1 MNYKT
6 KILSIIAVFA
16 MLAVCFVPIGDESE
30 AISGDGGTY
39 TYVLT
44 YDPTAM
50 PTTSAAITTTEGG
63 SDLTAI
69 SHSSSTTF
77 ESMNKGSWTWDS
89 TTGLGPFNSFY
100 AAFDINDGNKMIGIL
115 KPDDLTKLLDDTT
128 LASLGGNYNIMWVL
142 PTVYWSASG
151 NTLTLTNDPN
161 AGGTAY
167 AHTIDGHVYNYI
179 AIGVYEASTATV
191 GGQTVLTSESGVT
204 PTVSQTRATFRT
216 YADNYSMDSS
226 LGTDAHSMLWNFYQW
241 ELYKYCS
248 LAVMENFNSQNT
260 VGNGHAYG
268 STYAFQ
274 TGATDTM
281 GPYAGN
287 AGSITD
293 TTSGT
298 NYGSNSV
305 KLFIENA
312 WAGVSEFVDGAVFVG
327 NTGVYID
334 TSSVPTDS
342 TTAGTYVTWNA
353 LTMPTSN
360 GFPTQISTTATTWG
374 WGTGSSYSGTAT
386 TGLCDKTYPA
396 SSSTEN
402 KVLYVG
408 GASNTYASDSVYWGL
423 SYAYAGYGT
432 SISNTYIGSRLALV
446 FDAGPAAGYTA
457 TIASNNTSYGT
468 VDQSTITDIAPG
480 TAVTISQ
487 DGKTLTIGSAGTVTA
502 TPTVSTAQYTYALSG
517 WYVNN
522 VALETG
528 DTIDADVT
536 ITATFTQ
543 TLNDYTVTIARNNTN
558 WGTVSESSV
567 TVPYGASISAASNVL
582 AIGSNTVTA
591 TEASATAQYTYAFD
605 SWTGASG
612 TVTADKTITANF
624 ERTVN
629 QYTVSVT
636 EVDPANIGSF
646 NVMSYTADYGTSV
659 TFTDSSILFG
669 GVARITETHTGS
681 GVQYTNTFAWSPN
694 LPFTLTQNV
703 QVTGTFTQTVNQ
715 YTVTIQSNDNSYGT
729 VSPGSVTVDYGTAI
743 TVSGNSLTIG
753 SQAITATPAASD
765 AHWTYAFAG
774 WDTASS
780 TVTGNKT
787 ITGTFT
793 RTLTPHT
800 VSIASNDTTYGL
812 VAPTTVS
819 NVPYGTVITV
829 SENTMNVNGT
839 TVTATP
845 NAATQSQRFSFNNW
859 TVGGTAVGSTYTVTD
874 DVSIVGNFTVGPN
887 VYTVTIVAGEHGT
900 VSRASIADVPYG
912 TTISSSGNVLTVGS
926 VQVTATPDQA
936 TDKYTYSFGSWTNGT
951 GTVSDDMTITANFT
965 ATINE
970 YTVTIQPNNA
980 DYGTV
985 SPTTVLNVPYDTV
998 IAVDGDEITID
1009 GTTVT
1014 ATPNEQTVQY
1024 VFSFGS
1030 WTLPTGSKTGTD
1042 TVITANFAAT
1052 LREYTVTWVINGD
1065 SQDQTYQYGQ
1075 TPSHAAPQVPGY
1087 SFGGWTPEIVS
1098 VTGDATYTATLT
1110 PITYT
1115 ITWNANGGTVDP
1127 ATSQG
1132 TVEDSIELPVPERD
1146 FYDFDGW
1153 FTSAQG
1159 GIQIAGPLHPTSN
1172 ATYYAHWTMRTYTV
1186 TFNGSGGTPGTAS
1199 SDGSEIMAV
1208 TMPGAELTGKFLKG
1222 WFTSADGGDRIGLEG
1237 SMYYPSED
1245 ITLYAQW
1252 SDTQVYDYIVNFD
1265 GKGGWDVPSALL
1277 AQNSSEG
1284 TYTFTLPTNVPENT
1298 EGNNFLGWS
1307 TSPEAVTVDVEP
1319 GQSVIV
1325 NSDEPRTL
1333 YAVWSD
1339 SQPDNPFGFIMKT
1352 VPILVGVGLLIGVV
1366 SMFITNRM
1374 SAADLAKA
1382 IAAIA
1387 VGVILLVFVLIP
1399 ISGGF

>member
-6 KILSIIAVFA
+6 KILAIIAVFA
-16 MLAVCFVPIGDESE
+16 MLAVCFVPINSDEYE
-30 AISGDGGTY
+30 AASGDGGTY
-39 TYVLT
+39 SYTLT

-50 PTTSAAITTTEGG
+50 SSGSAAISTA
-63 SDLTAI
+63 DMTAI
-69 SHSSSTTF
+69 SHANTGTL
-77 ESMNKGSWTWDS
+77 ESMNAGSWTWDT

-100 AAFDINDGNKMIGIL
+100 AAFDINNGNAFVSILNPNDLSKKIDGTSLSPIG
-115 KPDDLTKLLDDTT
+115 D
-128 LASLGGNYNIMWVL
+128 YNIMWVL
-142 PTVYWSASG
+142 PTVYWKSSG
-151 NTLTLTNDPN
+151 NTLTITNDST

-179 AIGVYEASTATV
+179 AIGVYEGSTKTV
-191 GGQTVLTSESGVT
+191 NSQTVLTSTSGST
-204 PTVSQTRATFRT
+204 PTGSQTREVFRT
-216 YADNYSMDSS
+216 QAHNYTMDSTT
-226 LGTDAHSMLWNFYQW
+226 LGADAHSMLWNFYQW
-241 ELYKYCS
+241 ELYKMCCYT
-248 LAVMENFNSQNT
+248 VMENFNSQNT
-260 VGNGHAYG
+260 VGNGPVFRTA
-268 STYAFQ
+268 SSFQ
-274 TGATDTM
+274 PIVAGALNTD
-281 GPYAGN
+281 GPYVGN
-287 AGSITD
+287 NGVITD
-293 TTSGT
+293 STTGQ
-298 NYGSNSV
+298 NYGMNSV

-312 WAGVSEFVDGAVFVG
+312 WGGSNEFVDGVVING
-327 NTGVYID
+327 KTGIYI
-334 TSSVPTDS
+334 SQNSNPTDAV
-342 TTAGTYVTWNA
+342 TKTETMKTINIADGYCTAIMTDADLW
-353 LTMPTSN
+353 
-360 GFPTQISTTATTWG
+360 GFQTATVG
-374 WGTGSSYSGTAT
+374 GSAT
-386 TGLCDKTYPA
+386 TGMCDYIYT
-396 SSSTEN
+396 SSSN
-402 KVLYVG
+402 DRVLFVG
-408 GASNTYASDSVYWGL
+408 GASYTDASTSVYYGL
-423 SYAYAGYGT
+423 SFAYANNDT
-432 SISNTYIGSRLALV
+432 SYSTTYIGSRLALV
-446 FDAGPAAGYTA
+446 FDAGPASGYTA
-457 TIASNNTSYGT
+457 TITSNNTAYGT
-468 VDQSTITDIAPG
+468 VDQSTITDIAAG
-480 TAVTISQ
+480 TAVTISS
-487 DGKTLTIGSAGTVTA
+487 DMKTLTIGSAGTVVA
-502 TPTVSTAQYTYALSG
+502 TPTASGDQYTYAISG

-522 VALETG
+522 VALQTG
-528 DTIDADVT
+528 DTIDSDVT
-536 ITATFTQ
+536 IEARFTQ
-543 TLNDYTVTIARNNTN
+543 TLNDYIVTIARNNTN

-567 TVPYGASISAASNVL
+567 TVPYGTSISAASNVL
-582 AIGSNTVTA
+582 TIGSNNITA
-591 TEASATAQYTYAFD
+591 TAASATDQYSYAFVN
-605 SWTGASG
+605 WTGASG

-624 ERTVN
+624 ERTTN

-669 GVARITETHTGS
+669 GVARITETHSGS
-681 GVQYTNTFAWSPN
+681 DAQYTNTFAWSPN

-715 YTVTIQSNDNSYGT
+715 YTVTIQSNDTSYGT

-753 SQAITATPAASD
+753 SQAITATPATAD

-780 TVTGNKT
+780 TVTGDKT

-800 VSIASNDTTYGL
+800 VTVSSNNTAYGL

-829 SENTMNVNGT
+829 SSNTMDVNGT

-859 TVGGTAVGSTYTVTD
+859 TVNNVPVSASYTVQD
-874 DVSIVGNFTVGPN
+874 DVAIVGNFTVGPN
-887 VYTVTIVAGEHGT
+887 VYVVTIVAGENGS
-900 VSRASIADVPYG
+900 VSQASIADVPYG
-912 TTISSSGNVLTVGS
+912 TSVTVSGNVVTVGS
-926 VQVTATPDQA
+926 TDVTATPDPA
-936 TDKYTYSFGSWTNGT
+936 TDKYTYSFGSWTNAP
-951 GTVSDDMTITANFT
+951 GTVSDDLTITANFT
-965 ATINE
+965 SVVNE
-970 YTVTIQPNNA
+970 YTVTIQSNNA

-1030 WTLPTGSKTGTD
+1030 WTLPTGSKTGTN

-1052 LREYTVTWVINGD
+1052 LREYTVTWVIGQD

-1186 TFNGSGGTPGTAS
+1186 TFDGNGGTPGTAS

-1222 WFTSADGGDRIGLEG
+1222 WFTSAEGGDRIGLEG
-1237 SMYYPSED
+1237 STYHPSED

-1265 GKGGWDVPSALL
+1265 GKGGWNVPSALL

-1284 TYTFTLPTNVPENT
+1284 TYTFRLPMDVPENT

-1319 GQSVIV
+1319 GQSVVV

-1333 YAVWSD
+1333 YAVWSE

-1352 VPILVGVGLLIGVV
+1352 VPILVGVGLLVGVV

-1374 SAADLAKA
+1374 SAADLTKA

>member
-1 MNYKT
+1 MNTNKEKKNKAKMFAIVTAMLMLAGGLVFLVPADESDADPTPVGYDLSGCGINANGQQGSGDTTDVTAFTVRASNVVSVAVSNSAIWYIDTNGDLYGCGSDQYGQQGNGSVTGDVTTFTKRASNVVSVKT
-6 KILSIIAVFA
+6 GGDTTWYLDTNGDLYGCGRNNHGQQGVNNSSTDVTTFTKRASNVKDFDCSENTTWYITNSGAIYGCGYGQYGQQSIGSSTASDVTTFTSRYSQNVTSVSAASHDTWFIESNTLYGCGRNQNGQQGSGDTTDKYTFAVRANNVSSVFA
-16 MLAVCFVPIGDESE
+16 SDSTTWYIDTNGDLYGCGGGSFGQQG
-30 AISGDGGTY
+30 SGDTTSVTTFTKRASNVVSMVNGTY
-39 TYVLT
+39 TTWYIDTNGDL
-44 YDPTAM
+44 YGCGRNQNGQQGSGD
-50 PTTSAAITTTEGG
+50 TTDVTTFTKRASNVVSVAA
-63 SDLTAI
+63 
-69 SHSSSTTF
+69 SSSTT
-77 ESMNKGSWTWDS
+77 W
-89 TTGLGPFNSFY
+89 
-100 AAFDINDGNKMIGIL
+100 
-115 KPDDLTKLLDDTT
+115 
-128 LASLGGNYNIMWVL
+128 
-142 PTVYWSASG
+142 
-151 NTLTLTNDPN
+151 
-161 AGGTAY
+161 
-167 AHTIDGHVYNYI
+167 
-179 AIGVYEASTATV
+179 
-191 GGQTVLTSESGVT
+191 
-204 PTVSQTRATFRT
+204 
-216 YADNYSMDSS
+216 
-226 LGTDAHSMLWNFYQW
+226 
-241 ELYKYCS
+241 
-248 LAVMENFNSQNT
+248 
-260 VGNGHAYG
+260 
-268 STYAFQ
+268 
-274 TGATDTM
+274 
-281 GPYAGN
+281 
-287 AGSITD
+287 
-293 TTSGT
+293 
-298 NYGSNSV
+298 
-305 KLFIENA
+305 
-312 WAGVSEFVDGAVFVG
+312 
-327 NTGVYID
+327 YID
-334 TSSVPTDS
+334 TNGDLYGCGRNNNGQQGSGDTTDV
-342 TTAGTYVTWNA
+342 TTFTKR
-353 LTMPTSN
+353 
-360 GFPTQISTTATTWG
+360 
-374 WGTGSSYSGTAT
+374 GSGVVNVV
-386 TGLCDKTYPA
+386 A
-396 SSSTEN
+396 SSSTTWLL
-402 KVLYVG
+402 K
-408 GASNTYASDSVYWGL
+408 
-423 SYAYAGYGT
+423 T
-432 SISNTYIGSRLALV
+432 SS
-446 FDAGPAAGYTA
+446 AAA
-457 TIASNNTSYGT
+457 TIESNNTSYGT
-468 VDQSTITDIAPG
+468 VSTASITDIEPG

-487 DGKTLTIGSAGTVTA
+487 DGLTLTIGAFGSSVA
-502 TPTVSTAQYTYALSG
+502 TPTVSDAQYTYALSG
-517 WYVNN
+517 WYVDN
-522 VALETG
+522 VALQTG
-528 DTIDADVT
+528 DTIDSDVT
-536 ITATFTQ
+536 IEARFTQ

-567 TVPYGASISAASNVL
+567 TVPYGTSISAASNVL
-582 AIGSNTVTA
+582 TIGSNNITA
-591 TEASATAQYTYAFD
+591 TAASATAQYTYAFD

-669 GVARITETHTGS
+669 GVARITETHSGS
-681 GVQYTNTFAWSPN
+681 DAQYTNTFAWSPN

-812 VAPTTVS
+812 VAPATVS

-829 SENTMNVNGT
+829 SSNTMDVNGT

-887 VYTVTIVAGEHGT
+887 VYTVTIVAGENGT
-900 VSRASIADVPYG
+900 VSQASIADVPYG
-912 TTISSSGNVLTVGS
+912 TAISSSGNVVTVGA

-965 ATINE
+965 ATVNE

-1030 WTLPTGSKTGTD
+1030 WTLPTGSKTGTN
-1042 TVITANFAAT
+1042 TVITANFIAT
-1052 LREYTVTWVINGD
+1052 LREYTVTWVIQAD

-1132 TVEDSIELPVPERD
+1132 TVEDSIELPVPERE

-1186 TFNGSGGTPGTAS
+1186 TFDGSGGTPGTAS

-1222 WFTSADGGDRIGLEG
+1222 WFTSAEGGDRIGLEG

-1284 TYTFTLPTNVPENT
+1284 TYTFTLPMNVPENT

>member
-30 AISGDGGTY
+30 AASGDGGTY
-39 TYVLT
+39 SYTITYNAS
-44 YDPTAM
+44 AM
-50 PTTSAAITTTEGG
+50 SSGTAAISV
-63 SDLTAI
+63 SDMTAI
-69 SHSSSTTF
+69 SHSNTAVL
-77 ESMNKGSWTWDS
+77 ESMNKGSWTWDL
-89 TTGLGPFNSFY
+89 TTGIGPFNSFY
-100 AAFDINDGNKMIGIL
+100 AAFDINNGNRFVSILNPEDLSKKIDG
-115 KPDDLTKLLDDTT
+115 TT
-128 LASLGGNYNIMWVL
+128 LGSGYNIMWVL
-142 PTVYWSASG
+142 PTVYWKVADG
-151 NTLTLTNDPN
+151 NITLTNDST

-179 AIGVYEASTATV
+179 AIGVYEATSDNNSSPTK
-191 GGQTVLTSESGVT
+191 LTSETGKL
-204 PTVSQTRATFRT
+204 PLVSKTRAQFRSL
-216 YADNYSMDSS
+216 ADAYTMDSS
-226 LGTDAHSMLWNFYQW
+226 LGSNAYSMLWNFYQW

-248 LAVMENFNSQNT
+248 LAVMEDFNSQNI
-260 VGNGHAYG
+260 VGWGHTYG
-268 STYAFQ
+268 STYAFN
-274 TGATDTM
+274 TGATDSL
-281 GPYAGN
+281 GPYAGKV
-287 AGSITD
+287 STD
-293 TTSGT
+293 VATGGDS
-298 NYGSNSV
+298 SV
-305 KLFIENA
+305 KLFLENS
-312 WAGVSEFVDGAVFVG
+312 WGGVSEFVDGAVFVG

-342 TTAGTYVTWNA
+342 TTAGGNVTWNA
-353 LTMPTSN
+353 LTMPTSS
-360 GFPTQISTTATTWG
+360 GFPTQISTDAATWG
-374 WGTGSSYSGTAT
+374 WGVGSSYGGSAT
-386 TGLCDKTYPA
+386 TGLADKTYPA
-396 SSSTEN
+396 SSSTGD

-408 GASNTYASDSVYWGL
+408 GTSDTNASGSVNYGL
-423 SYAYAGYGT
+423 SFARAANDT
-432 SISNTYIGSRLALV
+432 SYSNPTMGSRLALV

-457 TIASNNTSYGT
+457 TIASNNTDYGT
-468 VDQSTITDIAPG
+468 VDESTITDIAPG
-480 TAVTISQ
+480 TAVTITNN
-487 DGKTLTIGSAGTVTA
+487 GKTLIIGSAGTVTA
-502 TPTVSTAQYTYALSG
+502 TPTTSTAQYTYGFTG
-517 WYVNN
+517 WYDGIKY
-522 VALETG
+522 LQTG

-558 WGTVSESSV
+558 WGTVSDSSV
-567 TVPYGASISAASNVL
+567 TVPYGTSISAASNVL
-582 AIGSNTVTA
+582 TIGSNTVTA
-591 TEASATAQYTYAFD
+591 TAASATAQYTYAFD

-669 GVARITETHTGS
+669 GVARITETHSGS
-681 GVQYTNTFAWSPN
+681 DAQYTNTFAWSPN

-743 TVSGNSLTIG
+743 TVSGNSLTVG
-753 SQAITATPAASD
+753 SQAITATPATSD

-829 SENTMNVNGT
+829 SSNTMDVNGT

-845 NAATQSQRFSFNNW
+845 NAATQSQRFSFSNW

-887 VYTVTIVAGEHGT
+887 VYTVTIVAGENGT
-900 VSRASIADVPYG
+900 VSQASIADVPYG
-912 TTISSSGNVLTVGS
+912 TAISSSDNVLTVGS

-1030 WTLPTGSKTGTD
+1030 WTLPTGSKTGTN

-1132 TVEDSIELPVPERD
+1132 TVEDSIELPVPERE

-1153 FTSAQG
+1153 FTSAEG

-1284 TYTFTLPTNVPENT
+1284 TYTFTLPMNVPENT

>member
-30 AISGDGGTY
+30 AASGDGGTY
-39 TYVLT
+39 SYTLT

-50 PTTSAAITTTEGG
+50 SSGSAAINTA
-63 SDLTAI
+63 DMTAI
-69 SHSSSTTF
+69 SHANTGTL
-77 ESMNKGSWTWDS
+77 EAMNEGSWTWDT

-100 AAFDINDGNKMIGIL
+100 AAFDMTQGNKFFAVL
-115 KPDDLTKLLDDTT
+115 DPFDLTKTITGD
-128 LASLGGNYNIMWVL
+128 SLSPMSNYNIMWVI
-142 PTVYWSASG
+142 PTVYWKATG
-151 NTLTLTNDPN
+151 NTLTITNDST

-179 AIGVYEASTATV
+179 AIGVYHGAKKTV
-191 GGQTVLTSESGVT
+191 GGVDVLTSESGVA
-204 PTVSQTRATFRT
+204 PTASQTRAVFRDQ
-216 YADNYSMDSS
+216 ANNYVMNSS
-226 LGTDAHSMLWNFYQW
+226 LGSNAHSMLWNFDMW
-241 ELYKYCS
+241 TLYKLCCWT
-248 LAVMENFNSQNT
+248 VMEDFNSQAT
-260 VGNGHAYG
+260 VGNGNVNGGNYTKVSG
-268 STYAFQ
+268 SLNTY
-274 TGATDTM
+274 

-287 AGSITD
+287 NGDLGS
-293 TTSGT
+293 SGSGAAT
-298 NYGSNSV
+298 YGQDAA
-305 KLFIENA
+305 KLFIEEP
-312 WAGVSEFVDGAVFVG
+312 WGTVRDFVDGVMVNANQGF
-327 NTGVYID
+327 YID
-334 TSSVPTDS
+334 SSSVPTDS
-342 TTAGTYVTWNA
+342 TSAGGNVTYITQA
-353 LTMPTSN
+353 LPSS
-360 GFPTQISTTATTWG
+360 GWQSAISTNDRVWG
-374 WGTGSSYSGTAT
+374 IGTAT
-386 TGLCDKTYPA
+386 SGAWNTGLADQIYTA
-396 SSSTEN
+396 TSGN
-402 KVLYVG
+402 KVLSVG
-408 GASNTYASDSVYWGL
+408 GVSNTNASYSVDYGL
-423 SYAYAGYGT
+423 SYALAYNDT
-432 SISNTYIGSRLALV
+432 SYSSPYIGSRLALV

-468 VDQSTITDIAPG
+468 VDESTITDIAPG
-480 TAVTISQ
+480 TAVTITNN
-487 DGKTLTIGSAGTVTA
+487 GKTLTIGSAGTVTA
-502 TPTVSTAQYTYALSG
+502 TPTVSTAQYIYALSG
-517 WYVNN
+517 WYDGTKY
-522 VALETG
+522 LQTG

-543 TLNDYTVTIARNNTN
+543 VLNDYTVTIARNNTN
-558 WGTVSESSV
+558 WGTVSDSSV
-567 TVPYGASISAASNVL
+567 TVPYGTSISAASNVL
-582 AIGSNTVTA
+582 TIGSNTVTA
-591 TEASATAQYTYAFD
+591 TAASATAQYTYAFD

-669 GVARITETHTGS
+669 GVARITETHSGS
-681 GVQYTNTFAWSPN
+681 DAQYTNTFAWSPN

-715 YTVTIQSNDNSYGT
+715 YTVTIQSNDDSYGT

-753 SQAITATPAASD
+753 SQAITAAPAASD

-829 SENTMNVNGT
+829 SENTMDVNGT

-887 VYTVTIVAGEHGT
+887 VYTVTIVAGENGT
-900 VSRASIADVPYG
+900 VSQASIADVPYG
-912 TTISSSGNVLTVGS
+912 TAISSSGNVVTVGS
-926 VQVTATPDQA
+926 VQVTATPDQP

-965 ATINE
+965 STVNE
-970 YTVTIQPNNA
+970 YTVTIQSNNA

-1030 WTLPTGSKTGTD
+1030 WTLPSGSKTGTN
-1042 TVITANFAAT
+1042 TVITANFIAT
-1052 LREYTVTWVINGD
+1052 LREYTVTWVIQAD

-1132 TVEDSIELPVPERD
+1132 TVEDSIELPVPERE

-1153 FTSAQG
+1153 FTSAEG

-1186 TFNGSGGTPGTAS
+1186 TFNGNGGTPGTAS

-1222 WFTSADGGDRIGLEG
+1222 WFTSAEGGDRIGLEG

-1265 GKGGWDVPSALL
+1265 GKGGWNVPSALL

-1284 TYTFTLPTNVPENT
+1284 TYTFTLPMSVPENT

-1352 VPILVGVGLLIGVV
+1352 VPILVGVGLLVGVV

-1374 SAADLAKA
+1374 SAADLTKA